1 MKRLLCLDWIRGAFI
16 MLVIIFHALS
26 HLLFWNATLVT
37 REEITLW
44 VLIPFA
50 PLILA
55 GTWAPIFALISGAAT
70 AYVMCTL
77 FGQQRAG
84 LGSRGRMGALLRGVY
99 WNSLMLFLCSLFHM
113 ALLHFRVNFNGS
125 VRHSFLTGS
134 IERGYLAK
142 GDLDLLFF
150 TDAVALV
157 AMAGII
163 ISTTLA
169 ILWRGDGF
177 DRAKRTYAT
186 LSVMG
191 LLWFGIAPLLHTLL
205 DSAFFNA
212 VTERRIGLSILLKF
226 IIGPP
231 HSTFPN
237 AGFSLFGAVLG
248 IALARR
254 EEWRFVR
261 NYGFGFG
268 GFFVTAGLLIL
279 AVWGVPLG
287 PERIGTALPVQ
298 MHMVNLGLMLFT
310 VTCLIKRFEY
320 QDEKRRFAL
329 AQKST
334 GVRRFGLLGMTIY
347 ICESLLCAINVKWYL
362 PIFEGGPLL
371 WRYFGLFLFAG
382 MQFALWYG
390 ILRLWERV
398 NFKYSIEWWVVT
410 IVGWL
415 RGRRSHRLEVAEV
428 LYRPVALAE
437 K

>member
-1 MKRLLCLDWIRGAFI
+1 MKRLLCLDWTRGAFI
-16 MLVIIFHALS
+16 MLVIIFHALANV
-26 HLLFWNATLVT
+26 LFWNATLIT
-37 REEITLW
+37 RDEISLW

-50 PLILA
+50 PLVLL
-55 GTWAPIFALISGAAT
+55 GTWAPIFALVSGAAT

-77 FGQQRAG
+77 AGQQRAG
-84 LGSRGRMGALLRGVY
+84 LGGRGRLGALVRGTY

-113 ALLHFRVNFNGS
+113 ALLHFAVNFNGQ

-169 ILWRGDGF
+169 ILWRGEGF
-177 DRAKRTYAT
+177 DRPKRTYVT

-191 LLWFGIAPLLHTLL
+191 VLWFALAPLLHSLL
-205 DSAFFNA
+205 DASFFNA
-212 VTERRIGLSILLKF
+212 VTERRIGLAILLKL

-237 AGFSLFGAVLG
+237 AGFALFGAVLG
-248 IALARR
+248 IAIARR

-261 NYGFGFG
+261 NYGLSFG
-268 GFFVTAGLLIL
+268 GFFIAAGLLIL

-298 MHMVNLGLMLFT
+298 LHMMNLGLMLFA
-310 VTCLIKRFEY
+310 VTYLIKRFEY
-320 QDEKRRFAL
+320 QDEKRRFEL
-329 AQKST
+329 AAKT
-334 GVRRFGLLGMTIY
+334 TVVRRFGLMGMTIY
-347 ICESLLCAINVKWYL
+347 ICESFLCAINIKWYV
-362 PIFEGGPLL
+362 PMFEGGPLV

-382 MQFALWYG
+382 MQLALWYG
-390 ILRLWERV
+390 ILRLWEKV
-398 NFKYSIEWWVVT
+398 NFKYSIEWWVVC

-428 LYRPVALAE
+428 LYHPVALAE
-437 K
+437 E